1 MMAEQP
7 TIRGVLFDFDET
19 LVNSL
24 DTFWHVFN
32 HSAAKAGLPAAD
44 REKVASGM
52 SHGLGLPDLI
62 KNIYPRID
70 ADAMD
75 IIVNGL
81 HSSMSEILPKHPV
94 TLKPEA
100 ADVLRKIHAAG
111 LKIGMV
117 TARNMSANSLRREL
131 DGFAINQYFDA
142 VITSKNHLRKPSP
155 EGVHAC
161 LTELG
166 LKPEE
171 AVLVGDAEADIIAGH
186 EAGVAVILLA
196 DGTHYTAN
204 LPTARNCCAIIG
216 HLNELPG
223 YLRLTKDIK

>member
-1 MMAEQP
+1 M
-7 TIRGVLFDFDET
+7 IRGVLFDFDET

-32 HSAAKAGLPAAD
+32 HSAGKAGLPAAD
-44 REKVASGM
+44 KEKVASGM
-52 SHGLGLPDLI
+52 SHGLGLPNLI
-62 KNIYPRID
+62 KNIYPQID
-70 ADAMD
+70 ADTMD
-75 IIVNGL
+75 VFISGL
-81 HSSMSEILPKHPV
+81 RPAMSEILPRYPV

-100 ADVLRKIHAAG
+100 ADVLRAIHNAG

-117 TARNMSANSLRREL
+117 TARNMSAVSLRREL
-131 DGFAINQYFDA
+131 DGFNINHYFDCI
-142 VITSKNHLRKPSP
+142 VTGKDHTRKPSP
-155 EGVHAC
+155 DGVHAC
-161 LTELG
+161 LEKLG

-171 AVLVGDAEADIIAGH
+171 AVLVGDAEADIIAGQ

-204 LPTARNCCAIIG
+204 LPTAKNCCAIIG

-223 YLRLTKDIK
+223 YLKLAEGE

>member
-1 MMAEQP
+1 M
-7 TIRGVLFDFDET
+7 IRGVLFDFDET

-32 HSAAKAGLPAAD
+32 HSASKAGLPAAD

-52 SHGLGLPDLI
+52 SHGFGLPDLI
-62 KNIYPRID
+62 KTIYPEVDTDTIE
-70 ADAMD
+70 
-75 IIVNGL
+75 IFVNGL
-81 HSSMSEILPKHPV
+81 HLSMSEMLPHYPV

-100 ADVLRKIHAAG
+100 ADVLRVIHDAG

-117 TARNMSANSLRREL
+117 TARNMSVKSLRREL
-131 DGFAINQYFDA
+131 EGFNINHYFDCI
-142 VITSKNHLRKPSP
+142 VTSRDHLRKPSP
-155 EGVHAC
+155 DGVHVC
-161 LTELG
+161 LEKLG
-166 LKPEE
+166 LNPEE
-171 AVLVGDAEADIIAGH
+171 AVLVGDAEADIIAGQ

-223 YLRLTKDIK
+223 YLKLAEGV